1 MDQFPGER
9 PAKDGRAGV
18 KMLSKCAATDGLQA
32 VCFGQVAQSGE
43 LEPEI
48 DPVDQFPSERPARGG
63 RAGVKMLS
71 KCAATDG
78 LQAVCFGQVAQSVEQ
93 GTENP
98 CVGGSIPPLATINI
112 LYYNDVHKHPC
123 FNGLSWRTHGALTGN
138 IRQNLLQAA
147 NPITPPIRSLFL

>member
-1 MDQFPGER
+1 MSREKKLIRWINFPANAVPGMAGPGFAETTNVTTGTSNTAVTNGQVAQSGKPRKEVDPVDQFPGER

-78 LQAVCFGQVAQSVEQ
+78 L
-93 GTENP
+93 
-98 CVGGSIPPLATINI
+98 
-112 LYYNDVHKHPC
+112 
-123 FNGLSWRTHGALTGN
+123 
-138 IRQNLLQAA
+138 
-147 NPITPPIRSLFL
+147 